1 MVLIVDFLNGYAL
14 GERAVAVRSGDGG
27 DLVLARLEQR
37 FCNVLSNLATCLW
50 FWSIIKASRSG
61 VGLFIPCTY
70 PDDGDILD
78 IVLEALRLVFCIL
91 LCHGIKGLR
100 VDVNGFNGRRKIETC
115 MRFTQAFQSLL
126 PSRASSEGT
135 RFVRFMF
142 TFWFAHERN
151 QSSVIASLSPPCYS
165 NSQAMRNVKEA

>member
-115 MRFTQAFQSLL
+115 MRFTHNLCCRAEL
-126 PSRASSEGT
+126 RAREHASSALCLLSGSPT
-135 RFVRFMF
+135 NGINHR
-142 TFWFAHERN
+142 
-151 QSSVIASLSPPCYS
+151 SLRP
-165 NSQAMRNVKEA
+165 